1 MLRRNVTFTARKGCI
16 FMPKIIIVGKG
27 PAGISCALYTARAG
41 IETMIIAKG
50 TGALEKAEKIENYY
64 GIPSPVSGTELS
76 NSGVA
81 QAKRLGVQFIDE
93 EVVGINYLGS
103 FVVKTESG
111 EYSADSL
118 VIATGS
124 PRKTPKI
131 KGLLEL
137 EGRGVSYCAVCDA
150 FFYRKKNVCVL
161 GSGEYAV
168 SEVQELKPVVS
179 SVTLLTDGAEPTAA
193 VPEDVTVIKTPI
205 AELVGEERIEKVL
218 FKDGSELPIDGLFV
232 AYGTAGS
239 ADLARKLGVFTE
251 GNKITVSEGMATNI
265 PGLFAAGDCT
275 GGMLQVAKA
284 VYEGAKAGTEAVK
297 YLRGGK

>member
-1 MLRRNVTFTARKGCI
+1 
-16 FMPKIIIVGKG
+16 MPKIIIIGKG

-41 IETMIIAKG
+41 IETLIIAKG
-50 TGALEKAEKIENYY
+50 EGALGKAEKIENYY
-64 GIPSPVSGTELS
+64 GIAAPLSGEELS
-76 NSGVA
+76 ASGIA
-81 QAKRLGVQFIDE
+81 QAKRLGVQFIEE
-93 EVVGINYLGS
+93 EVVGINYLGI
-103 FVVKTESG
+103 FVVKTEAG
-111 EYSADSL
+111 EYPADSI

-124 PRKTPKI
+124 PRKAPKI
-131 KGLLEL
+131 KGLAEL

-150 FFYRKKNVCVL
+150 FFYRGKNVCVL

-168 SEVQELKPVVS
+168 SEAEELKPVVA
-179 SVTLLTDGAEPTAA
+179 SVTLLTDGAEPTAEL
-193 VPEDVTVIKTPI
+193 PEGVKIIKTPI
-205 AELVGEERIEKVL
+205 AELSGEERIEKVV
-218 FKDGSELPIDGLFV
+218 FKDGTSFEAEGLFV

-239 ADLARKLGVFTE
+239 AELARKLGVFTE
-251 GNKITVSEGMATNI
+251 GNKITVSENMATNI